1 MWSRETFSAVQ
12 ILTRNIKITSAIK
25 LKFGGNRFGKR
36 TMYNLQTRIQFQKK
50 SSSSSNDQVD
60 KIIDQLHLSKCI
72 PNTNF

>member
-25 LKFGGNRFGKR
+25 LKFGFGKR

-60 KIIDQLHLSKCI
+60 KIINQIHLSKCT